1 MSSFDLNRLAERLR
15 SAAERT
21 SSLTVTI
28 SSTDLILSKDGY
40 GSGRSEGV
48 PFAALFLR
56 DEDILAKA
64 LDRLGC

>member
-1 MSSFDLNRLAERLR
+1 MSSFDLNRLAERLHA
-15 SAAERT
+15 AAERA
-21 SSLTVTI
+21 SNLTVTI
-28 SSTDLILSKDGY
+28 SSTDLILSRDGY

-48 PFAALFLR
+48 PFAGLFLR